1 MATAPRPVPA
11 DGRLTLRR
19 ELPLPSLLL
28 VHVCA
33 RPEEPPG
40 QASGGPGPAH
50 CVPPPSTPPILPRH
64 AASLFPGDSAP
75 RSAPDPW
82 AAAFGLVG

>member
-1 MATAPRPVPA
+1 MKPRSFPSS
-11 DGRLTLRR
+11 GRLTLRPP
-19 ELPLPSLLL
+19 LALPSLLL

-40 QASGGPGPAH
+40 QASGRS
-50 CVPPPSTPPILPRH
+50 PPPDPAARPGRPAPPTLCFAP
-64 AASLFPGDSAP
+64 PGDSAP
-75 RSAPDPW
+75 CSAPDPR